1 MADTM
6 AAISGPA
13 RASARP
19 ADGQSWGNAYRRMRV
34 WKLTRSANEFVMRF
48 RTETPGIEAR
58 PLNKQI
64 PTALRLR
71 RDATNEDGKSID
83 VLDVAFDLTFVAVGE
98 AVDLPVEIMIREPP
112 PERLQAIGL
121 FVDAETEMFTIW
133 LLMPAG
139 RQFESTDVV
148 RYPIGT
154 APSPEPVVPANEL
167 TSEDGRILSFTLLSV
182 KPGFRYEFRWTF
194 RE

>member
-1 MADTM
+1 
-6 AAISGPA
+6 
-13 RASARP
+13 
-19 ADGQSWGNAYRRMRV
+19 
-34 WKLTRSANEFVMRF
+34 MRF
-48 RTETPGIEAR
+48 RNQTPGIEAR

-71 RDATNEDGKSID
+71 RDAKAEDGKSFD
-83 VLDVAFDLTFVAVGE
+83 VLDVAFDLTAVAVGE

-112 PERLQAIGL
+112 PERLQTIRL

-133 LLMPAG
+133 LLMPAR

-148 RYPIGT
+148 RYAIGKT
-154 APSPEPVVPANEL
+154 ASPESIVPANEL
-167 TSEDGRILSFTLLSV
+167 ISEDGRILSFTLLSL